1 MQLITKTLDKMK
13 ILLISSL
20 LISVLTSSCQVHWD
34 NTTDWKLYRYQGN
47 ELFSISLDSLHSFQ
61 NITLAKDSM
70 NNYLSGVT
78 IKHPK
83 AATRWMGGY
92 IATCQSGGAS
102 RKVVI
107 SNYGGFFYDQ
117 KAGAY
122 YQLPTEKI
130 DDWLSFLQTSYMTMI
145 KKGD

>member
-1 MQLITKTLDKMK
+1 MK

-34 NTTDWKLYRYQGN
+34 KTSEWKLYRYQGN
-47 ELFSISLDSLHSFQ
+47 ELFSISLDSLHSLQ
-61 NITLAKDSM
+61 KIPLSQDSI
-70 NNYLSGVT
+70 NNYLSQVT

-83 AATRWMGGY
+83 AATHWMGGY
-92 IATCQSGGAS
+92 IATCQSNGGL
-102 RKVVI
+102 RKVVL

-117 KAGAY
+117 KANAY

-130 DDWLSFLQTSYMTMI
+130 DDWLSFLQTSYLTMI
-145 KKGD
+145 KKNN

>member
-1 MQLITKTLDKMK
+1 MKTLL
-13 ILLISSL
+13 ILSL

-34 NTTDWKLYRYQGN
+34 KTTDWKLYRYQGN
-47 ELFSISLDSLHSFQ
+47 DLFSISLDSLHSFQ
-61 NITLAKDSM
+61 NIPLAQDSM
-70 NNYLSGVT
+70 NNYLSGVA

-83 AATRWMGGY
+83 AATHWMGGY
-92 IATCQSGGAS
+92 IATCQSDVGL
-102 RKVVI
+102 RKVVL

-130 DDWLSFLQTSYMTMI
+130 DDWLSFLQTSYITMI